1 MATSAKGKAKLLA
14 TELLFVI
21 VYSIYTGSR
30 SLSRLFSRLVN
41 RVKSTYDVAATEVD
55 LGLVDVMN
63 FNINHEERENDVV
76 VSLFCTLLYYYLMCE
91 YSLVHPYQQLVM
103 MRECMGASD
112 KDGAVRMLL

>member
-1 MATSAKGKAKLLA
+1 M
-14 TELLFVI
+14 
-21 VYSIYTGSR
+21 
-30 SLSRLFSRLVN
+30 N
-41 RVKSTYDVAATEVD
+41 RVKSTRDVAATEVD

-103 MRECMGASD
+103 MREWEQVIKM
-112 KDGAVRMLL
+112 VRLECYYSNNQSNNISSSCR